1 MSMMDVMWLA
11 VGAFI
16 GALVTIFIIG
26 MLNASRD
33 EKELEQAKR
42 QIDALKEDKKALKR
56 LLKPADDMNTK
67 VCPICGHEYRSILEE
82 CPVCGCPAYVELTK
96 PEDLVDKIMEM

>member
-1 MSMMDVMWLA
+1 MSMMDLMWLA

-16 GALVTIFIIG
+16 GSLVAIFIIG

-33 EKELEQAKR
+33 DKELEQTKR
-42 QIDALKEDKKALKR
+42 QIDALKR
-56 LLKPADDMNTK
+56 LLQQADDMNTK
-67 VCPICGHEYRSILEE
+67 VCPICGHEYRSTLEE

-96 PEDLVDKIMEM
+96 AEDLVDKIMEASNERRK